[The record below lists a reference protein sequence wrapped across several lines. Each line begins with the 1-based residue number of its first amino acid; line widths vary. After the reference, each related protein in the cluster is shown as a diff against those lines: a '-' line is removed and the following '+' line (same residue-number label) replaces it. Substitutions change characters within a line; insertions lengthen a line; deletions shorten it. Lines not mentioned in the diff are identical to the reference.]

1 MHSGWLK
8 LCLYPEVKLRI
19 LQHFIQNPELRN
31 NQSSIAKSIQ
41 HTQIQ
46 ISRHIRD
53 LVQLKLLEE
62 EPQGKSIVYSLN
74 NRSILVNNLLKPMI
88 LMNRNLLFD
97 WVEAQMSKLPKKYAK
112 SVYQVLLFG
121 SGARGELRVSSDIDL
136 LVVVDKKESDLE
148 FEVHSLFV
156 ADGNEVGLNI
166 NLQIETLRNF
176 DHPKSKGY
184 LSHAKAEGITL
195 WRKNHEIRR

>member
-1 MHSGWLK
+1 
-8 LCLYPEVKLRI
+8 
-19 LQHFIQNPELRN
+19 
-31 NQSSIAKSIQ
+31 
-41 HTQIQ
+41 
-46 ISRHIRD
+46 
-53 LVQLKLLEE
+53 
-62 EPQGKSIVYSLN
+62 
-74 NRSILVNNLLKPMI
+74 
-88 LMNRNLLFD
+88 
-97 WVEAQMSKLPKKYAK
+97 MSKLPKKYAK